1 MNAKVD
7 FFLQL
12 GQLSQESVA
21 VLAPSFDNL
30 PGSDYL
36 DGAYRLRRYSHF
48 KFDGETLLELPAKAF
63 SQSDDLNTF
72 QGNVAREYQSVEADI
87 VASDAFKELFVNFKS
102 MANIA
107 DETPIEVHQIRIL
120 ANANESTPVAPEGV
134 HQDGFDRLAV
144 FVIAR
149 QNVSG
154 GEVCV
159 HCDKEQAP
167 IFKHSFDKGE
177 FVVLNDKR
185 FWHSAGELVA
195 QEDDKAFMD
204 VIVLTA

>member
-12 GQLSQESVA
+12 GQLSASSVE

-48 KFDGETLLELPAKAF
+48 TFDGSALLELPTKAF
-63 SQSDDLNTF
+63 SQSGDLNQF
-72 QGNVAREYQSVEADI
+72 QGNVAREYMPIEPEI
-87 VASDAFKELFVNFKS
+87 VAGDAFKEMFVSFKE
-102 MANIA
+102 MAKIA

-120 ANANESTPVAPEGV
+120 ANPQTVTPVAPEGV

-144 FVIAR
+144 FVIQR
-149 QNVSG
+149 ENVSG

-159 HCDKEQAP
+159 HCEKEQAP
-167 IFKHSFDKGE
+167 IFKHEFDQGE

-185 FWHSAGELVA
+185 FWHSAGNLIA
-195 QEDDKAFMD
+195 NDSDAAYMD